1 MTEGQSQL
9 AGLPLWDLP
18 WAGSDLAPDDSARQR
33 LKSAIATAAT
43 GEAVRYT
50 EDLHRSDGEVRK
62 IDISL
67 TPVKDELGLVIYIL
81 PEGRDVT

>member
-1 MTEGQSQL
+1 M
-9 AGLPLWDLP
+9 
-18 WAGSDLAPDDSARQR
+18 
-33 LKSAIATAAT
+33 KSAIADAAR

-50 EDLHRSDGEVRK
+50 AELHRAEGDIRK

-67 TPVKDELGLVIYIL
+67 TPVKDEVGQVVYIV